1 MKLLVF
7 VLALANLLFFAYAEG
22 YFGQPD
28 NPDAIRLQKQI
39 RPENIR
45 VAGRGEPPAAETSA
59 KNGAAKAAE
68 PAKGAEPAKA
78 ADPAKPAPT
87 PETPKEAVA
96 PHPAETCVA
105 WSGLATRD
113 ADRLSALLAEKFDD
127 FKQARR
133 ITPAGTPGW
142 WVFIPPQ
149 PNKAEADKKAAELK
163 KLGISD
169 FFVVQET
176 GPNHWAISLG
186 IFSLESGA
194 KDRLNA
200 LKEKGVR
207 SARMGPRNNQETQ
220 HALEARGPAS
230 RQPALQAAVAEVL
243 SGIQGKAC
251 P

>member
-7 VLALANLLFFAYAEG
+7 LLALANLLFFAYAEG
-22 YFGQPD
+22 YFGRPD
-28 NPDAIRLQKQI
+28 NPDAIRVQKQI

-45 VAGRGEPPAAETSA
+45 IAGRGEPPEADAGA

-68 PAKGAEPAKA
+68 TAKA
-78 ADPAKPAPT
+78 AEPAKPAP
-87 PETPKEAVA
+87 EAPKEAAA
-96 PHPAETCVA
+96 PPPADVCLA
-105 WSGLATRD
+105 WSGLATRE

-133 ITPAGTPGW
+133 ITPAGTPSW
-142 WVFIPPQ
+142 WVFIPAQ
-149 PNKAEADKKAAELK
+149 TTKADADKKAAELK

-169 FFVVQET
+169 FFVIQDP

-186 IFSLESGA
+186 VFSAESGA
-194 KDRLNA
+194 KGRLKE

-207 SARMGPRNNQETQ
+207 SAKMGPRSSQETV
-220 HALEARGPAS
+220 HALEARGPAN
-230 RQPALQAAVAEVL
+230 RQSAMQAAVAEVL
-243 SGIQGKAC
+243 PAINGKAC

>member
-7 VLALANLLFFAYAEG
+7 LLALANLLFFAYAEG
-22 YFGQPD
+22 YFGRPD
-28 NPDAIRLQKQI
+28 NPDAIRVQKQI

-45 VAGRGEPPAAETSA
+45 VAGRGEPPAAGVST
-59 KNGAAKAAE
+59 KNGADKATEAAKAAE
-68 PAKGAEPAKA
+68 TPKA
-78 ADPAKPAPT
+78 ADPAKPAPA
-87 PETPKEAVA
+87 PEAPKEAAA
-96 PHPAETCVA
+96 PPPAEACLA

-133 ITPAGTPGW
+133 MTPAGTPGW

-149 PNKAEADKKAAELK
+149 SNKAEADKKAAELK

-169 FFVVQET
+169 FFVIQEA

-207 SARMGPRNNQETQ
+207 SAKMGPRSNQETV
-220 HALEARGPAS
+220 HTVEARGPAS
-230 RQPALQAAVAEVL
+230 RQPVLQTAVAEVL